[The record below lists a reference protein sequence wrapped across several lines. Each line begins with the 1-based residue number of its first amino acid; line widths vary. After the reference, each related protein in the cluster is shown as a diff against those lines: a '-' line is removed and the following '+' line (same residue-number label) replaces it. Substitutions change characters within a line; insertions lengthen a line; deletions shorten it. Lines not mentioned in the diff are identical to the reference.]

1 MSTALRAVAYARFS
15 SDGQREESIDAQIR
29 AIKNFAEKNG
39 YTLHKIYAD
48 RGISGTT
55 DKRPQFLR
63 MIEDVKTNGTNAV
76 IVHKLDR
83 FARNRADSAI
93 YRMELSRRNIRLLS
107 VLENFDDS
115 PESIILQSVIE
126 GYNEYYSRN
135 LQREVMKGLMENART
150 CRHTGGT
157 PCLGYD
163 VDKDTL
169 KYVINPYEAE
179 AVKLIFRMY
188 LDGAGYGEIIN
199 ELNRRGYKTKRGNA
213 FGKNSL
219 YEILRNEKYTGVYI
233 YNKSVHP
240 DMDGKFNRH
249 LSKPD
254 AEIVRCEGGIPQ
266 IISKEDFLLAQEK
279 MLGRRKRTASFK
291 AKQEYLLSGKI
302 FCGECESTY
311 AGNSRRP
318 SGKNPLYVSYDCV
331 KKNGKTKC
339 KNTGIRKEIIEDLVL
354 KYLADTVFDERML
367 PEILDRY
374 NAFAVE
380 KNKELDVQIRYIKGE
395 LSETEKGISNIVD
408 AVVST
413 GSVALANKLNELEV
427 RKSELETALT
437 EIENELSD
445 VTVDEKQLRAAF
457 RKAKRLLMK
466 GTLKNQK
473 AIVEQYIKRV
483 VMCREKIILEIGVS
497 DDYVLKQ
504 EIPRPKKKER

>member
-163 VDKDTL
+163 IDKETL

-213 FGKNSL
+213 F
-219 YEILRNEKYTGVYI
+219 
-233 YNKSVHP
+233 
-240 DMDGKFNRH
+240 
-249 LSKPD
+249 
-254 AEIVRCEGGIPQ
+254 
-266 IISKEDFLLAQEK
+266 
-279 MLGRRKRTASFK
+279 
-291 AKQEYLLSGKI
+291 
-302 FCGECESTY
+302 
-311 AGNSRRP
+311 
-318 SGKNPLYVSYDCV
+318 GKNPLYVSYDCV

-380 KNKELDVQIRYIKGE
+380 
-395 LSETEKGISNIVD
+395 
-408 AVVST
+408 
-413 GSVALANKLNELEV
+413 
-427 RKSELETALT
+427 
-437 EIENELSD
+437 
-445 VTVDEKQLRAAF
+445 
-457 RKAKRLLMK
+457 
-466 GTLKNQK
+466 
-473 AIVEQYIKRV
+473 
-483 VMCREKIILEIGVS
+483 
-497 DDYVLKQ
+497 
-504 EIPRPKKKER
+504 